1 MVLKEI
7 NYPSSYIINY
17 DIHWKKYLILDR
29 INYRSLT
36 CSSMTQLL
44 SVNISLFFSLSEFT
58 GFRLELWCL
67 MPLSTIFQLYRGGQF
82 YWWRRPEFSEKTTD
96 LLQVFDKLYH
106 IMLYR
111 VHLARAGLEL
121 TVLVVIG
128 TDCIGTLVTL
138 YPYSSNTGCHIWKLF
153 WVIEWVVVVLSYIW
167 RWEQVTFRWDDDQV
181 LFVLDQHA
189 GWDFIVLTHWN
200 NSAGAR

>member
-36 CSSMTQLL
+36 CSSLTQLL

-96 LLQVFDKLYH
+96 LLQVFEKTLSHNVVSSTPRPSWTWTHSVSGDRHWLHRYTG
-106 IMLYR
+106 
-111 VHLARAGLEL
+111 HL
-121 TVLVVIG
+121 IP
-128 TDCIGTLVTL
+128 I
-138 YPYSSNTGCHIWKLF
+138 
-153 WVIEWVVVVLSYIW
+153 
-167 RWEQVTFRWDDDQV
+167 
-181 LFVLDQHA
+181 
-189 GWDFIVLTHWN
+189 
-200 NSAGAR
+200 